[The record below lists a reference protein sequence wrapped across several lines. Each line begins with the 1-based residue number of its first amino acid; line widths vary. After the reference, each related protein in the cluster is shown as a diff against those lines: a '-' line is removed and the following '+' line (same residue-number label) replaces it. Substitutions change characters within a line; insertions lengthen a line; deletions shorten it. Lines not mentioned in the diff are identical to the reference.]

1 MSRKGGIHSVRGIYY
16 NSTENCLLYF
26 LSRHRDP
33 EVQRLG
39 QDDLAFPNSVGSVLS
54 SLYLRPCQFS
64 FMQLK
69 SLHAYEIQSLCLAED
84 TTVKKIKKGKTTSKK
99 GWFPALSQLLDMER
113 HGYKCLGSRR
123 Q

>member
-1 MSRKGGIHSVRGIYY
+1 MSRKGGIHSVPGIYY
-16 NSTENCLLYF
+16 NSTENGLLCF

-39 QDDLAFPNSVGSVLS
+39 QDDLAFPNSVGSLLS
-54 SLYLRPCQFS
+54 SLYPRPCQFS

-84 TTVKKIKKGKTTSKK
+84 TTVQKLKKEKQPPRKDGSPLSTS
-99 GWFPALSQLLDMER
+99 F
-113 HGYKCLGSRR
+113 
-123 Q
+123 